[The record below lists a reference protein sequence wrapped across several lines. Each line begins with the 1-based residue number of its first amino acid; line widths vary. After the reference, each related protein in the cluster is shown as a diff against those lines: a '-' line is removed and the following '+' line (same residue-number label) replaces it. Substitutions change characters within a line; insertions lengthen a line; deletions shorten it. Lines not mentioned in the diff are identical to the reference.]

1 METLD
6 FTIELSLTRYLASD
20 GKYEQEKSDYKECQ
34 LDITDSYI
42 LMKGRVKDNDLRFA
56 SYLAWQTD
64 GDIRVWSDKVQISG
78 SQLCQSLLS
87 S

>member
-1 METLD
+1 MSIRERDLNVKPLPVFQMISWFQRFTKEGLETLD

-42 LMKGRVKDNDLRFA
+42 LMKGRVKDNDLRF
-56 SYLAWQTD
+56 
-64 GDIRVWSDKVQISG
+64 
-78 SQLCQSLLS
+78 C
-87 S
+87 